1 MSASSNKLED
11 IREDSELN
19 WLKPAELCPPPETPT
34 ESMEFLARSWSLSA
48 MELSKAL
55 THTNNATAALPFVAD
70 VATKNG
76 NTCIISKQS
85 VCTFLLIFLFCSYWL
100 CTCIYIYYISC
111 IYLQKRNQPP
121 AAMDSPP
128 VSPRRSDD
136 STKVHLSLT
145 DKINQK
151 NKIQTFIHMVCRN
164 CFYFIK
170 HLIQNLSAI
179 SNCLKMG

>member
-19 WLKPAELCPPPETPT
+19 WLTPAELCPPPETPT

-85 VCTFLLIFLFCSYWL
+85 VCTYLLIFLFCSYWL
-100 CTCIYIYYISC
+100 CTCIYTI
-111 IYLQKRNQPP
+111 
-121 AAMDSPP
+121 
-128 VSPRRSDD
+128 
-136 STKVHLSLT
+136 
-145 DKINQK
+145 
-151 NKIQTFIHMVCRN
+151 
-164 CFYFIK
+164 
-170 HLIQNLSAI
+170 
-179 SNCLKMG
+179 